1 MAKLYTMGD
10 ELKTL
15 GAVASNAPVQK
26 NTRYQ
31 KYDPAVSAK
40 PDMLGKG
47 KYGRYDKT
55 VLSPSEQASV
65 NAYHASKGKI
75 K

>member
-1 MAKLYTMGD
+1 MAKTYGMAD

-15 GAVASNAPVQK
+15 GAVASEAPVQK
-26 NTRYQ
+26 STRYQ
-31 KYDPAVSAK
+31 KYDAPVSAK

-55 VLSPSEQASV
+55 VLTPEQQQSV
-65 NAYHASKGKI
+65 DAYHASKGKI